1 MRSCF
6 RVPCLHARERDLSP
20 LRGLL
25 IEELRVGGSE
35 VQDLAPVANCPLR
48 RLGIEDTRVTDMT
61 PLAELASLKQVLR

>member
-1 MRSCF
+1 
-6 RVPCLHARERDLSP
+6 
-20 LRGLL
+20 LL